1 MELEEK
7 AEELLEML
15 WICTK
20 EQGEDSLS
28 LVELEKD
35 KKAIKQ
41 LLQADYISLVDGR
54 AKLTSQGRPE
64 ARKVVRRHRLAE
76 RLLADVLG
84 TRDMLIHEKA
94 CKFEHL
100 LDRGLDESICNLL
113 GHPKICPHGKPIPP
127 GRCCQ
132 QKRAPAQKLV
142 SPLSQL
148 AQGQKGKVAY
158 VYAPES
164 SQLQK
169 LMAMGI
175 LPGAPVTLIQS
186 FPSYVF
192 QAGQTQFA
200 VDKEIADAIYV
211 RLVEQ
216 ETITEM
222 DKERPHSHW
231 RRFRLARR
239 FGQWWSN
246 GKILCLFS
254 GQSSFVK
261 DAKLSKKSSV

>member
-1 MELEEK
+1 MELNEK
-7 AEELLEML
+7 AEELLETMWL
-15 WICTK
+15 GTEEGK
-20 EQGEDSLS
+20 QDSLA
-28 LVELEKD
+28 LDDLTETEKG
-35 KKAIKQ
+35 AAKQ
-41 LLQADYISLVDGR
+41 LLKAGYIARDDAWLR
-54 AKLTSQGRPE
+54 LTNRGRPV
-64 ARKVVRRHRLAE
+64 ARNIVRRHRLAE

-84 TRDMLIHEKA
+84 TAGMLMHEKA

-100 LDRGLDESICNLL
+100 LDRGLDESICSLL

-132 QKRAPAQKLV
+132 QDRAPAPKLV
-142 SPLSQL
+142 SPLSRL

-175 LPGAPVTLIQS
+175 LPGAPVNLIQG

-192 QAGQTQFA
+192 KVGQTQFA

-211 RLVEQ
+211 RLVEEEIIG
-216 ETITEM
+216 ETDE
-222 DKERPHSHW
+222 EQL
-231 RRFRLARR
+231 RRQRRRHGLRQR
-239 FGQWWSN
+239 FGQWWSR
-246 GKILCLFS
+246 GR
-254 GQSSFVK
+254 
-261 DAKLSKKSSV
+261 